1 MMRSKP
7 PVDPE
12 GRMPLM
18 DHIRE
23 LRRRI
28 LRAMLG
34 LLLGMGVGFLVF
46 TPVWD
51 FMKRPW
57 CRLPAAHKLGDG
69 KECVLVYNGITE
81 GFFLHLKIALII
93 GAIIS
98 SPIWLYQLWA
108 FIAPGLY
115 RRERKWTYVF
125 LGASIPL
132 FVGGALLAYLTM
144 DKGLEVLTGFAP
156 SGTVGLITITSY
168 LNYMTAMMLIF
179 GVTFELPL
187 VVVIL
192 NMAGVLTHARI
203 RKWRR
208 GIIFGIFV
216 FTAVAT
222 PSQDPFTMLALAI
235 PTVVLFELAE
245 ILAWVHD
252 KRKVA
257 ADPYADLSDD
267 EASVIE
273 PIDDVEEY
281 EDHRTLGF

>member
-1 MMRSKP
+1 MKKNRP
-7 PVDPE
+7 QADPE

-28 LRAMLG
+28 VRALLGLMLG
-34 LLLGMGVGFLVF
+34 MVLGFVIFN
-46 TPVWD
+46 PVWD

-57 CRLPAAHKLGDG
+57 CDLPAAHKLGNG
-69 KECVLVYNGITE
+69 KECVLVYSGITE

-93 GAIIS
+93 GAIVS
-98 SPIWLYQLWA
+98 APIWLYQLWA
-108 FIAPGLY
+108 FVAPGLY
-115 RRERKWTYVF
+115 QRERKWTYIF
-125 LGASIPL
+125 LGAAIPL
-132 FVGGALLAYLTM
+132 FLTGAFLAWLTM

-156 SGTVGLITITSY
+156 SGSIGLITITSY

-187 VVVIL
+187 LVVIL
-192 NMAGVLTHARI
+192 NLAGVLTHARI

-235 PTVVLFELAE
+235 PTVVLFEVAE
-245 ILAWVHD
+245 VLAWIHD
-252 KRKVA
+252 KRKIA
-257 ADPYADLSDD
+257 SDPYAGLSDD
-267 EASVIE
+267 EASSIE
-273 PIDDVEEY
+273 PIEDIEEY
-281 EDHRTLGF
+281 EDHRTLG

>member
-1 MMRSKP
+1 MTKP
-7 PVDPE
+7 KQTVDPE

-28 LRAMLG
+28 VRAILG
-34 LLLGMGVGFLVF
+34 LLLGMVVGFLVF
-46 TPVWD
+46 NPVWD

-57 CRLPAAHKLGDG
+57 CRLPAAHRLGNSNQ
-69 KECVLVYNGITE
+69 CVLVYNGITE

-93 GAIIS
+93 GALIS
-98 SPIWLYQLWA
+98 SPVWLYQLWA

-115 RRERKWTYVF
+115 QRERKWTYIF
-125 LGASIPL
+125 LGASVPL
-132 FVGGALLAYLTM
+132 FLGGAYLAYLTM

-156 SGTVGLITITSY
+156 SGSIGLITITSY
-168 LNYMTAMMLIF
+168 LSYMTAMMVIF

-187 VVVIL
+187 LVVIL

-222 PSQDPFTMLALAI
+222 PSQDPFTMLALAV
-235 PTVVLFELAE
+235 PTVVLFEVAE

-257 ADPYADLSDD
+257 DDPYAGLSDD
-267 EASVIE
+267 EASTIE
-273 PIDDVEEY
+273 PIDEVEEY
-281 EDHRTLGF
+281 EDHRTLG